1 MESLVDD
8 KEFKKDEYT
17 IDFIPIVNP
26 EGYLITTSMQDLY
39 LGKNTTEEEKIA
51 KAKVY
56 WASYREDAT
65 IPAKVKKG
73 ELPESSL
80 REKKKYQA
88 LFDDVNLDEYLRDYP
103 EIKENVF
110 PKEAMAYGKIKD
122 INLFEQVLYKFINKK
137 KWITFLKP
145 KKIHLI
151 IPGNYENVDKEILL
165 TVLNN
170 LGLTHITCYDEKTLY
185 TINKNQIYINVHNSY
200 LLLTKKVSKNI
211 KTISYPFYILNG
223 FENTINYI
231 LKH

>member
-1 MESLVDD
+1 MITIYLYENTIQY
-8 KEFKKDEYT
+8 KENE
-17 IDFIPIVNP
+17 
-26 EGYLITTSMQDLY
+26 
-39 LGKNTTEEEKIA
+39 
-51 KAKVY
+51 
-56 WASYREDAT
+56 
-65 IPAKVKKG
+65 
-73 ELPESSL
+73 
-80 REKKKYQA
+80 
-88 LFDDVNLDEYLRDYP
+88 

-165 TVLNN
+165 TILNN

-185 TINKNQIYINVHNSY
+185 IINKNQIYINIHNSY
-200 LLLTKKVSKNI
+200 LLLTKKVSKNT
-211 KTISYPFYILNG
+211 KTISYPFYIFNS

-231 LKH
+231 LKHYKNTRFYLFGSNEQIPKYVIKTQNKKVYYYQNYKNYIISKIP